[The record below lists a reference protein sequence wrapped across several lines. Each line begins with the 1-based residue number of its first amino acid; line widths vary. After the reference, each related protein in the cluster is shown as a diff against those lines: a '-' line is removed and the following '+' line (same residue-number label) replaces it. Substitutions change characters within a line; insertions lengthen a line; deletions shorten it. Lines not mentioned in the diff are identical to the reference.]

1 MQRRVGGDRADHL
14 QRVFVGD
21 GGAKA
26 RAGRAGFAHAASV
39 ERPSLADAARLPE
52 WLPWNG
58 PERVEPSRRPR
69 SERQNPADSTRTMRN
84 PSADSD
90 CQGRT
95 MRIGDRACPWNGP
108 GIAGCE
114 LRIGGRRSCCPRE
127 NGEVALRRRG
137 VVARSRICD
146 ASCLDDFAGCRN
158 HLLLAPRR
166 RRVRTR
172 QRSAAQ
178 PRAKRV
184 RPRRLTDYWQGST
197 DVPESIA
204 ISKDDL
210 AGRENLQRYVL
221 ARADATTDG
230 RRRERRCVRI
240 GRQRRRIAGLQCARQ
255 ERTGDRERG
264 RHVRRAVRQGLTRRR
279 REQEREIDADGIDPT
294 T

>member
-1 MQRRVGGDRADHL
+1 MRRVC
-14 QRVFVGD
+14 
-21 GGAKA
+21 
-26 RAGRAGFAHAASV
+26 
-39 ERPSLADAARLPE
+39 PSGCR
-52 WLPWNG
+52 G
-58 PERVEPSRRPR
+58 
-69 SERQNPADSTRTMRN
+69 TG
-84 PSADSD
+84 PSASSRHADRD
-90 CQGRT
+90 QRDRIPRTAPGRCAIRAQILTVRGRT

-184 RPRRLTDYWQGST
+184 RPRRLTDYWQGCA
-197 DVPESIA
+197 DVPESKPYRKM
-204 ISKDDL
+204 ISPVGRTCSVTFSL
-210 AGRENLQRYVL
+210 ALTPLLTVVAESV
-221 ARADATTDG
+221 DAY
-230 RRRERRCVRI
+230 
-240 GRQRRRIAGLQCARQ
+240 A
-255 ERTGDRERG
+255 
-264 RHVRRAVRQGLTRRR
+264 
-279 REQEREIDADGIDPT
+279 
-294 T
+294 